1 MYKGIDDYVSKCI
14 RLEPEEQEYFHSL
27 LTHKKIKKKTLLL
40 EAGQVCDFEAYIIK
54 GCVRTYYVDENGF
67 EVDLLFAIEDWW
79 ISDLASFSQQKPA
92 QLYIETVEEC
102 ELLLIDYASKEKLFK
117 KVPAFERLFRL
128 MVQRTH
134 ETMMNRL
141 ISNIAKSAEARYVEF
156 VKKYPSIP
164 QRVPQHLIAAYL
176 GISPEFLSK
185 IRTKNLKK
193 QDPFS

>member
-117 KVPAFERLFRL
+117 KVPAFERLFRQWQTASAKPAQKTGTWPDFL
-128 MVQRTH
+128 TRLRNIYGTKITGDSQ
-134 ETMMNRL
+134 EL
-141 ISNIAKSAEARYVEF
+141 ISELRGD
-156 VKKYPSIP
+156 
-164 QRVPQHLIAAYL
+164 R
-176 GISPEFLSK
+176 
-185 IRTKNLKK
+185 
-193 QDPFS
+193 